1 MADQRIGTA
10 RVLVLIA
17 SAAVFAAGGV
27 VCFLVLLFGPTIKD
41 GDPVAGTVAY
51 TALSLATAG
60 GAVAI
65 AVRAATTKRVV
76 LGGCGTLL
84 VGTLVAAGAM
94 VLLVTG

>member
-1 MADQRIGTA
+1 MADQRTGTA

-27 VCFLVLLFGPTIKD
+27 VCFLVLLLGPAVKD
-41 GDPVAGTVAY
+41 GNPVAGAIAY
-51 TALSLATAG
+51 TALSLVAAG
-60 GAVAI
+60 AAVTI
-65 AVRAATTKRVV
+65 AVRAATAKKVV

-94 VLLVTG
+94 VLLMTG